1 MSSTGKPLSSP
12 TTRFSF
18 LAQPHTSTYKTMGR
32 ASDFNPDRDIPSLDG
47 KTILIT
53 GGNIGLGRESALA
66 LSKHKPSQLWIAARN
81 AQKADATIAD
91 IKKQAPGVSVH
102 FLELDLGSFDSI
114 KTAARTFLASVP
126 RLDLLLLNAGV
137 MAVPPGLTKEGYEI
151 QFGTNHV
158 GHALFLKFLTPLLID
173 TATNHSSAPEVR
185 VVFLSSLA
193 HKFTVSS
200 GINFDTVKTKAEG
213 ISTTHRYGQSKLANA
228 AYARELARRY
238 PQFTTVSVHPGS
250 VKTDLN
256 QSNGG
261 SIVLRLFQAF
271 VVPIIGVTPQEGAR
285 NQLWAASA
293 KEVVSGE
300 YYVPVG
306 VAGKGSAFSKS
317 EEFGKRLWEWTEKE
331 LQGHSA

>member
-1 MSSTGKPLSSP
+1 
-12 TTRFSF
+12 
-18 LAQPHTSTYKTMGR
+18 MGR
-32 ASDFNPDRDIPSLDG
+32 ASDFDPDRDIPSLEG
-47 KTILIT
+47 KVILIT
-53 GGNIGLGRESALA
+53 GGSIGLGRESALA
-66 LSKHKPSQLWIAARN
+66 LSKHKPSQLWIATHDT
-81 AQKADATIAD
+81 QKGDVTIAD
-91 IKKQAPGVSVH
+91 IQKQAPDVSVY
-102 FLELDLGSFDSI
+102 FLEFDLSSFDSI
-114 KTAARTFLASVP
+114 KKAARTFLASSHDRSLTVS
-126 RLDLLLLNAGV
+126 RLDLLLLNAGI

-200 GINFDTVKTKAEG
+200 GIDFNTVKTKAEG
-213 ISTTHRYGQSKLANA
+213 ISTIRRYGQSKLANA
-228 AYARELARRY
+228 VYARELARRY
-238 PQFTTVSVHPGS
+238 PQFTTVAVHPGA

-271 VVPIIGVTPQEGAR
+271 VVPIMGVTPQEGAR

-293 KEVVSGE
+293 KEVVSGV

-306 VAGKGSAFSKS
+306 VAGKGSAFLKS